1 MTGGAGVDMP
11 PRDPDPKYLEPL
23 LGVGFDLD
31 GTLVLSHHDFGR
43 MRSTAIRIAEQS
55 GVPPGHLSPS
65 DPIHRIL
72 EQARDEI
79 HNSGASDG
87 VLYRFEA
94 EFHKAIDAIE
104 KEALPRTTV
113 RPGAEPLLKGLTDR
127 GFRLGILTR
136 SSEEFARGALMQT
149 GLGKYF
155 PYLRSRSSSGPSKP
169 SPEALLALLHDMG
182 VPIDRAVFVGDHLID
197 AECAVAARVRFYAV
211 LPDPSEAAGST
222 QSATRFLAGG
232 AAAVA
237 TDLPHLARQLGV
249 SVTNPATAA

>member
-1 MTGGAGVDMP
+1 MS
-11 PRDPDPKYLEPL
+11 PRDPEPKYLEPL

-31 GTLVLSHHDFGR
+31 GTLVLSNHDFRR
-43 MRSTAIRIAEQS
+43 MRATAIRIAEQH
-55 GVPPGHLSPS
+55 GVVPGHLSPN

-72 EQARDEI
+72 EQAREEI

-87 VLYRFEA
+87 ILYRFEA
-94 EFHKAIDAIE
+94 EFHHAIDAIE
-104 KEALPRTTV
+104 MEALPRTVV
-113 RPGAEPLLKGLTDR
+113 RPGAEPLLRGLSER

-136 SSEEFARGALMQT
+136 SSEEFARGALVRT
-149 GLGKYF
+149 GLAKYF

-197 AECAVAARVRFYAV
+197 AECAVAARVRFYAL
-211 LPDPSEAAGST
+211 LPDPSESAGST
-222 QSATRFLAGG
+222 QSEARFLAGG

-237 TDLPHLARQLGV
+237 VDLPHLARQLGV
-249 SVTNPATAA
+249 SMTNSATAA

>member
-1 MTGGAGVDMP
+1 MP

-43 MRSTAIRIAEQS
+43 MRATAIDIAEKY
-55 GVPPGHLSPS
+55 GVVPGHLSVS

-72 EQARDEI
+72 EGAREEI

-87 VLYRFEA
+87 ILYRFEA
-94 EFHKAIDAIE
+94 EFHQAIDAIE
-104 KEALPRTTV
+104 MEALPRTV
-113 RPGAEPLLKGLTDR
+113 ARPGAEPMLQGLFDR

-136 SSEEFARGALMQT
+136 SSEEFARGALLRT
-149 GLGKYF
+149 GLAKFF

-169 SPEALLALLHDMG
+169 SPEALLGLLREME

-222 QSATRFLAGG
+222 QTEARFLAGG

-237 TDLPHLARQLGV
+237 MDLPHLARQLGV
-249 SVTNPATAA
+249 SVSAPATPA